1 MLQMANE
8 NKNAP
13 LKPVDLSEFPKPTYE
28 EWKEQAVASLKG
40 APFEKKLLTKTYE
53 GITLEPL
60 YTAAHAEKYPKQQS
74 LPGFE
79 DYLRGIYAGGYLE
92 EAWKIAQNVAGTPA
106 EANAL
111 LKQELAKGATAIS
124 FDYDE
129 VKLKDAA
136 DLEALLDGICLLEN
150 PLNVYAGAEAK
161 TMLDMLWARI
171 QNKGYKEYDYK
182 GCVGADPIGEYARW
196 GCAGCKDEL
205 PKLAECLKFTKANM
219 PQLKTI
225 FINGTVYSYA
235 GANAI
240 QEVAAAM
247 ATAVYYI
254 EYLTEQG
261 FSVDEVA
268 KSIRFRFALGA
279 NFFMEI
285 AKLRAARTI
294 WAQIVKAYG
303 GSDEAGKIDIAAQ
316 TSEFTQTVYDPYVN
330 ILRATTQTFSG
341 VVGGVSEL
349 TVHPFDKAIRP
360 ADELA
365 RRVARNIQVMMQTEF
380 GLMAPADPAGGSWYV
395 ETLTG
400 QVAEAIW
407 AKLQEI
413 QAKGGILAVL
423 EDGSLYDEVEAVLQ
437 ERFKKL
443 AFRTDKAVGSNMY
456 PNMTEVPLEGACD
469 KACTCCCDEVK
480 PAIKAFAPH
489 RWTEQFEALRKATE
503 DYVAKTGKNVK
514 VFLCNMGPIPQH
526 KARADFAGTFM
537 EVAKFE
543 VLRNDGFATTDDAI
557 AAAKASGADVAIIC
571 STDDTYPE
579 LVPVLAKGIKAAAPG
594 MKVMLAGAAP
604 AELKAE
610 WDAAGVDEYV
620 NVKSNCLAILSN
632 IQKERGIC

>member
-1 MLQMANE
+1 MLQMAND

-13 LKPVDLSEFPKPTYE
+13 LKPVDLSEFHKPTYE

-40 APFEKKLLTKTYE
+40 APFEKKLFTKTYE

-60 YTAAHAEKYPKQQS
+60 YTPAHAEQFAKQLS

-92 EAWKIAQNVAGTPA
+92 EAWKIAQNVTGSPA
-106 EANAL
+106 DANAL
-111 LKQELAKGATAIS
+111 LKQELAKGATAVS
-124 FDYDE
+124 FDWDE
-129 VKLKDAA
+129 VEIKDA
-136 DLEALLDGICLLEN
+136 DDMIALLDDVCLLEY

-161 TMLDMLWARI
+161 TMLDLLLARAEK
-171 QNKGYKEYDYK
+171 KGFADTNYK
-182 GCVGADPIGEYARW
+182 GCVGADPIGEYALT
-196 GCAGCKDEL
+196 GCSGCKEYL
-205 PKLAECLKFTKANM
+205 PRLAESLKLAQAKM

-225 FINGTVYSYA
+225 FINAAVYSNA
-235 GANAI
+235 GANAV

-285 AKLRAARTI
+285 AKLRAARVI
-294 WAQIVKAYG
+294 WAQIIKAYG

-316 TSEFTQTVYDPYVN
+316 TSEFTQTIYDPYVN
-330 ILRATTQTFSG
+330 ILRSTTQTFSG

-360 ADELA
+360 ADELS
-365 RRVARNIQVMMQTEF
+365 RRIARNLQVMMQTEF

-407 AKLQEI
+407 AKLQDI

-423 EDGSLYDEVEAVLQ
+423 EDGSLYDEVEAVLK

-456 PNMTEVPLEGACD
+456 PNMTEVPLEGACE
-469 KACTCCCDEVK
+469 KACTCGCEANDA
-480 PAIKAFAPH
+480 AIKAFKPH

-503 DYVAKTGKNVK
+503 DSVAKTGKNVK

-557 AAAKASGADVAIIC
+557 AAAKASGADIAIIC

-579 LVPVLAKGIKAAAPG
+579 LVPVLAKGIKEAVPG

-620 NVKSNCLAILSN
+620 NVKANCLAILSN

>member
-1 MLQMANE
+1 M
-8 NKNAP
+8 
-13 LKPVDLSEFPKPTYE
+13 
-28 EWKEQAVASLKG
+28 
-40 APFEKKLLTKTYE
+40 
-53 GITLEPL
+53 
-60 YTAAHAEKYPKQQS
+60 
-74 LPGFE
+74 
-79 DYLRGIYAGGYLE
+79 
-92 EAWKIAQNVAGTPA
+92 
-106 EANAL
+106 
-111 LKQELAKGATAIS
+111 
-124 FDYDE
+124 
-129 VKLKDAA
+129 
-136 DLEALLDGICLLEN
+136 
-150 PLNVYAGAEAK
+150 
-161 TMLDMLWARI
+161 
-171 QNKGYKEYDYK
+171 
-182 GCVGADPIGEYARW
+182 
-196 GCAGCKDEL
+196 
-205 PKLAECLKFTKANM
+205 
-219 PQLKTI
+219 
-225 FINGTVYSYA
+225 
-235 GANAI
+235 
-240 QEVAAAM
+240 
-247 ATAVYYI
+247 
-254 EYLTEQG
+254 
-261 FSVDEVA
+261 
-268 KSIRFRFALGA
+268 
-279 NFFMEI
+279 
-285 AKLRAARTI
+285 
-294 WAQIVKAYG
+294 
-303 GSDEAGKIDIAAQ
+303 
-316 TSEFTQTVYDPYVN
+316 
-330 ILRATTQTFSG
+330 
-341 VVGGVSEL
+341 VGGVSEL
-349 TVHPFDKAIRP
+349 TVHPFDKPIRP

-407 AKLQEI
+407 AKLQDI

-456 PNMTEVPLEGACD
+456 PNMTEVPLEGKYPECHCGC
-469 KACTCCCDEVK
+469 KEIK
-480 PAIKAFAPH
+480 PVIKAFAPH

-543 VLRNDGFATTDDAI
+543 VLRNDGFANTDDAI